1 MLYCDCPLGAAL
13 PDIPAF
19 SCPGNFGQVQKLAFQ
34 RLEKTAGTANTMAAK
49 SIVKLTTW
57 TSLLSAKDGTKVVVT
72 PYIYEPTVEA
82 GAALTYGGG
91 NATPGGIVEILGSES
106 TPFTASFKKLP
117 QTIIKAM
124 KALMCEAG
132 QIGVFLIN
140 GNGQIA
146 CDKTGEDFHGFP
158 VWSLFIGD
166 KTIGGLE
173 APDSNAITWNFM
185 PNWSDNFTIVK
196 PEFNPLTQ
204 LVPST
209 GVGG

>member
-1 MLYCDCPLGAAL
+1 MLYCDCPLGAEL

-19 SCPGNFGQVQKLAFQ
+19 SCPDNFGQVQKLAFQ
-34 RLEKTAGTANTMAAK
+34 RLEKTAGTANTMTAE
-49 SIVKLTTW
+49 SITKLVTW
-57 TSLLSAKDGTKVVVT
+57 TPFLSAKDGTKVVVT

-106 TPFTASFKKLP
+106 TPFTASFKR
-117 QTIIKAM
+117 
-124 KALMCEAG
+124 LMCQAG
-132 QIGVFLIN
+132 QIGVVLIN

-146 CDKTGEDFHGFP
+146 CDKTGENLHGFP

-204 LVPST
+204 LVPSA